1 MPCKRERARA
11 ASLAFGSLAALQLSV
26 AFFSFLSAFTPLF
39 ELIGAIL
46 DIQRRDNERQGL
58 RSWLITQ
65 PPTS

>member
-26 AFFSFLSAFTPLF
+26 AFFGFLSAFTPLF

-46 DIQRRDNERQGL
+46 DISTSRQ
-58 RSWLITQ
+58 
-65 PPTS
+65 